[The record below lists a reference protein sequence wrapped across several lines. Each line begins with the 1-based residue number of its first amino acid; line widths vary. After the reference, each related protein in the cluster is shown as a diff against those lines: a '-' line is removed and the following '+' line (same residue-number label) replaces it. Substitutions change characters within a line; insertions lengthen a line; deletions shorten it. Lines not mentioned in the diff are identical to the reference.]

1 MIADRLVGELM
12 TLRVARA
19 VGRESCGHHVA
30 CRVGDRD
37 RTECSRVGHEG
48 ASVSKVRPVAA
59 AACDVVPLFV
69 LSVFGFHKPSGRSN
83 SVRLYSAGIPP
94 VSAESNR
101 HQGDSTAA
109 ERKIL

>member
-30 CRVGDRD
+30 CCVGSRD

-83 SVRLYSAGIPP
+83 SVRLYSAGSPP